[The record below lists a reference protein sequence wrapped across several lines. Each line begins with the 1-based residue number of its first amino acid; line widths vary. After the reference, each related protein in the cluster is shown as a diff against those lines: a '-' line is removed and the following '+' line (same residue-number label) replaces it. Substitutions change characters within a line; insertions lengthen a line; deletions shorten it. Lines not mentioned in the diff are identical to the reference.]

1 MLRDAQDAST
11 SRALSISTFTPR
23 NCAWLMWGDCQ
34 LQPRTPL
41 PISMHKP
48 ARMPQQHFPPSSS
61 PPPPLAK
68 WNRTFTGLADRAGGS
83 RRRPKSSSTKRPT
96 PPALGPQ
103 SSGDPAML
111 PQRAGL
117 RTGELAVK
125 CAGLGL
131 VGTAVALCGCAH
143 PGAWAPSCLP
153 LLSLYAGAE
162 LRLWPLHPAHRHGDV
177 QGAKWRTEVC
187 TGGCHGSRRAVA
199 KAIDLA
205 VELPDRQGKLTQW
218 AEIKVWF
225 MSLGKQQTLYAVR
238 WINNYWMHAV
248 EHDVPRKMSSV
259 QGTW

>member
-1 MLRDAQDAST
+1 MPQMLRDALDASA
-11 SRALSISTFTPR
+11 SRALSTSTLTFTSR
-23 NCAWLMWGDCQ
+23 SCAWLMWGDCQ

-48 ARMPQQHFPPSSS
+48 ARMPHHHFPPSSS
-61 PPPPLAK
+61 PPSPLAN
-68 WNRTFTGLADRAGGS
+68 WNRTFMGLADRAGGS

-117 RTGELAVK
+117 RTGGLAVK

-143 PGAWAPSCLP
+143 PGAWPPPVHP

-162 LRLWPLHPAHRHGDV
+162 LGLWPSLHPAHRHGDV
-177 QGAKWRTEVC
+177 QGGK
-187 TGGCHGSRRAVA
+187 
-199 KAIDLA
+199 
-205 VELPDRQGKLTQW
+205 VE
-218 AEIKVWF
+218 
-225 MSLGKQQTLYAVR
+225 
-238 WINNYWMHAV
+238 N
-248 EHDVPRKMSSV
+248 
-259 QGTW
+259 